1 MLPSLESMADTNEFI
16 ARLLGRAEGITG
28 ESSSVDG
35 VYEELKELAER
46 LMQKERRG
54 HTLQATA
61 LVHEAYMRLAGSR
74 NLVGA
79 DRLLFMDAAAVTMR
93 RILVDHA
100 RRVASRGK
108 ATPADQVTLTGT
120 VDNGEAQELDLVHL
134 QDALLELEEL
144 DPRAAKAVELR
155 FFAGLTGEE
164 IAQHL
169 QTSRNTVVRDLA
181 MARAWL
187 KRRLDQAEPD

>member
-1 MLPSLESMADTNEFI
+1 MAETGDFI
-16 ARLLGRAEGITG
+16 VHLLGRVEEIAGADPPL
-28 ESSSVDG
+28 DG
-35 VYEELKELAER
+35 VYDELKELAER

-61 LVHEAYMRLAGSR
+61 LVHEAYIRLAGSR

-79 DRLLFMDAAAVTMR
+79 DRLRLMDAAAVTMR

-100 RRVASRGK
+100 RRVAARGK
-108 ATPADQVTLTGT
+108 MVPASSVTLVGQ
-120 VDNGEAQELDLVHL
+120 VEDGQEQELDLIHL
-134 QDALLELEEL
+134 QDSLLELEGL

-155 FFAGLTGEE
+155 FFAGMTGGD

-169 QTSRNTVVRDLA
+169 GTSRNTVVRDLA
-181 MARAWL
+181 IARAWL
-187 KRRLDQAEPD
+187 KRRLEQAQADED